1 MNRTGP
7 FTPAERSYR
16 RIDQVA
22 ALLCGLAFLLPVLP
36 LAAQTQLK
44 EIDFDAK
51 LVDAKGAEPALH
63 VDFMLPQPDAV
74 SSLEVK
80 IGGKAIGQDK
90 VKFTPLDKAGG
101 YKCAVLLLVDRALG
115 SGKDLDE
122 AAKARL
128 QKSVRLVLDRLGA
141 GVEKAP
147 YQMAMA
153 AFSGNMEVLAKM
165 GSDKQ
170 TLDAAAS
177 LLQLD
182 QASSELN
189 RGLKAAMDWL
199 SAIPA
204 DRRFIVV
211 LTDANSTEGVVT
223 QKDVLA
229 AAKPGRI
236 HVCAIGFPRAGA
248 ELQKLDPVAEQ
259 TGGYAVRA
267 EGSDFNLPSDAEGQ
281 MLKFMLSGGK
291 AVISLAGLHDTQNV
305 EMKAVTESAKAY
317 AFSAKAELPPPPP
330 PPKPKEEEKPKE
342 PEKPKVEKP
351 KLVEPPKPQPP
362 PTRWEAFQ
370 AQIKAHKGIAIGGGA
385 AVVILF
391 FALIFLLLR
400 LRKKAPQ
407 ETTVSDGMWNEIV
420 APQFTGDGAPPP
432 LPPEEPVL
440 AWLISLDADQTRHP
454 LRRTAVRLGRK
465 PDNDIIL
472 KNDSVSSHHAEIVK
486 RGQNFVI
493 ADLEASN
500 GIFVNGKRVEKT
512 NLANDDMIELGE
524 VRFRFQ
530 LNNPDA

>member
-1 MNRTGP
+1 MNRIGP
-7 FTPAERSYR
+7 FTPAERRKS
-16 RIDQVA
+16 RIGHFW
-22 ALLCGLAFLLPVLP
+22 ALLCGLAFLLPAPP

-51 LVDAKGAEPALH
+51 LVDAKGADPKLN

-90 VKFTPLDKAGG
+90 VKYTPLDKAGG

-115 SGKDLDE
+115 NGKDMDD

-128 QKSVRLVLDRLGA
+128 QKSVRLALDRLGA
-141 GVEKAP
+141 GVENPP

-153 AFSGNMEVLAKM
+153 AFSGNLEVLAKM
-165 GSDKQ
+165 GSDKK

-177 LLQLD
+177 LLQFD

-189 RGLKAAMDWL
+189 RGLKAAMNWL

-204 DRRFIVV
+204 DRRFVVV
-211 LTDANSTEGVVT
+211 LTDASSTEGVVT
-223 QKDVLA
+223 QKDVLEA
-229 AAKPGRI
+229 SKPGRI
-236 HVCAIGFPRAGA
+236 HLCAIGFPRAGA

-259 TGGYAVRA
+259 TGGYSVRA
-267 EGSDFNLPSDAEGQ
+267 EGSDFNLPSNAEGQ
-281 MLKFMLSGGK
+281 MLKFMLSGGT

-330 PPKPKEEEKPKE
+330 PPKPKEEEKPKVE
-342 PEKPKVEKP
+342 EKPKIDP
-351 KLVEPPKPQPP
+351 KLIEPPKPKPPP

-370 AQIKAHKGIAIGGGA
+370 AQIKEHKALAIGGGVA
-385 AVVILF
+385 ALILL
-391 FALIFLLLR
+391 FALIFLLAR
-400 LRKKAPQ
+400 LFKKPK

-420 APQFTGDGAPPP
+420 APQFTADQAPPP

-440 AWLISLDADQTRHP
+440 AWLVSLDADQTRHP
-454 LRRTAVRLGRK
+454 IRRNAVRLGRR
-465 PDNDIIL
+465 PDNDIVL

-486 RGQNFVI
+486 RGQGFVI

-500 GIFVNGKRVEKT
+500 GILVNGKRVEKT